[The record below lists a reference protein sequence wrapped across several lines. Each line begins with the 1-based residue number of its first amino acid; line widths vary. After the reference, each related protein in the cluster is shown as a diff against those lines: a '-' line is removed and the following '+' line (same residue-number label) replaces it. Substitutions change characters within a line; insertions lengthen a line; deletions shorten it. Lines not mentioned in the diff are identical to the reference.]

1 MNRTTT
7 LPTRVTRTA
16 RTLLQGRERGGISVE
31 LVVLVIGLFIIA
43 GLVIAG
49 VTAFVTG
56 QLGQLG

>member
-1 MNRTTT
+1 MNRTTA

-16 RTLLQGRERGGISVE
+16 RTLRGGRERGGISVE

>member
-7 LPTRVTRTA
+7 LSTSATNTA
-16 RTLLQGRERGGISVE
+16 RTLRRGRERGGISVE
-31 LVVLVIGLFIIA
+31 LVVLVIGLFVIA

>member
-1 MNRTTT
+1 MNCTTT
-7 LPTRVTRTA
+7 LSTRVSRTA
-16 RTLLQGRERGGISVE
+16 RILRQASERGGISVE
-31 LVVLVIGLFIIA
+31 LVVLVIGLFVIA

>member
-1 MNRTTT
+1 MSRTTT
-7 LPTRVTRTA
+7 LHTRITRTA
-16 RTLLQGRERGGISVE
+16 RALHQDGERGGISVE
-31 LVVLVIGLFIIA
+31 LVVLVIGLFVLA